1 MVSIEHAEHERVR
14 ANVAM
19 HGCDYEGCEVCD
31 SMRSLGAVYVALIRH
46 HGWNGIL
53 TCFYRLYRRSLKASS
68 TTANAHWTATSWR
81 TTLSK
86 YRKRPIA
93 VLIFPSYSVV
103 LHLHLTL
110 QIPMRPPS
118 TDIIIIDSLQLIANI
133 GPNNW
138 GRPEPQALKLSA
150 HLHLYPTSLAL
161 AAATDDIRLTV
172 HSWDVAASLQG
183 LGAPGATYAG
193 GRALARRAL
202 QVMSNWTSDAVREVR
217 VVLEAPK
224 AHVRAEGGMGW
235 EVVTAGEAAACA
247 AAGAAEG
254 VVVVALAKG
263 LALSVLVG
271 AHPAE
276 REARQRVVVD
286 MWIVEEP
293 GVEEEVDY
301 RRLVD
306 VVVKVRPFPGVCAVS
321 YVCCLFLHFS
331 VLSSARSALQ
341 DMEAS
346 EHRTLERLVQE
357 AIRAVCIAGEH
368 VREVTIRA
376 RKPHALVG
384 VDALIVQLTRP
395 RSAFVRTTP
404 GGSAV

>member
-1 MVSIEHAEHERVR
+1 
-14 ANVAM
+14 
-19 HGCDYEGCEVCD
+19 
-31 SMRSLGAVYVALIRH
+31 
-46 HGWNGIL
+46 
-53 TCFYRLYRRSLKASS
+53 
-68 TTANAHWTATSWR
+68 
-81 TTLSK
+81 
-86 YRKRPIA
+86 
-93 VLIFPSYSVV
+93 
-103 LHLHLTL
+103 
-110 QIPMRPPS
+110 MRPPS

-254 VVVVALAKG
+254 VVVVAFAKG

-306 VVVKVRPFPGVCAVS
+306 VVVKVRAFPGV
-321 YVCCLFLHFS
+321 
-331 VLSSARSALQ
+331 SAR
-341 DMEAS
+341 
-346 EHRTLERLVQE
+346 
-357 AIRAVCIAGEH
+357 
-368 VREVTIRA
+368 
-376 RKPHALVG
+376 
-384 VDALIVQLTRP
+384 
-395 RSAFVRTTP
+395 
-404 GGSAV
+404 